1 MEKLLKPDN
10 AVVDKVS
17 RAGLVISRVVI
28 GILWFTQLLW
38 KLPPSFGCPAN
49 FAVSTSIT
57 ARTTGLCDW
66 VGLMS
71 IYSLIPLQASLVKS
85 LVIPNLAW
93 MGWLIFLMEAFV
105 AVTLI
110 LGLFTR
116 LGGLVGFA
124 ASPELVFRR
133 LCRTG
138 RVVLELSH
146 ACHPGPDLP
155 GNPSRPHSG
164 PGCMAAPAP
173 PGRCGKR
180 QLAVENPFGSYH
192 RLSCRSWTAPANGCW
207 QVWVSC

>member
-1 MEKLLKPDN
+1 MEAPMEKLLKPDN
-10 AVVDKVS
+10 VLVDKVS

-116 LGGLVGFA
+116 LGGLVSLLQALNLFFGVSAVPGEWYWSYLMLAILGLIFLA
-124 ASPELVFRR
+124 IPAGRILGLDAR
-133 LCRTG
+133 LRPRLQAG
-138 RVVLELSH
+138 AEKGNWLSKI
-146 ACHPGPDLP
+146 L
-155 GNPSRPHSG
+155 
-164 PGCMAAPAP
+164 
-173 PGRCGKR
+173 
-180 QLAVENPFGSYH
+180 LA
-192 RLSCRSWTAPANGCW
+192 LS
-207 QVWVSC
+207 

>member
-10 AVVDKVS
+10 AVVDTIS
-17 RAGLVISRVVI
+17 RAGLVISRVGI
-28 GILWFTQLLW
+28 GVLWFTQLLW
-38 KLPPSFGCPAN
+38 KLPPTFGCPAN
-49 FAVSTSIT
+49 FVVSTSIT

-116 LGGLVGFA
+116 LGGLVSLLQALNLFFGVSAVPGEWYWSYLMLAILGLIFLA
-124 ASPELVFRR
+124 IPAGRILGLDAWLRPR
-133 LCRTG
+133 LQAG
-138 RVVLELSH
+138 AGKGNWLAKLLLALS
-146 ACHPGPDLP
+146 
-155 GNPSRPHSG
+155 
-164 PGCMAAPAP
+164 
-173 PGRCGKR
+173 
-180 QLAVENPFGSYH
+180 
-192 RLSCRSWTAPANGCW
+192 
-207 QVWVSC
+207 